1 MNENV
6 MKKLKNQFVQ
16 ELHSVNHMEM
26 HTDNDSTEQSSYWS
40 AIEDDFSNVVDAERE
55 HLLYR

>member
-6 MKKLKNQFVQ
+6 LKELKNQFVQ
-16 ELHSVNHMEM
+16 ELHGVNHMEIY
-26 HTDNDSTEQSSYWS
+26 TDNDSTEQSSYWS
-40 AIEDDFSNVVDAERE
+40 AIEDDFSNVVDAERD